1 VCVGT
6 SSGTIPPFDPQLLA
20 MKGSLFL
27 TRPALADYIA
37 DPIEK
42 ALLANEMF
50 DHVAHGRIKIDI
62 NQYYAL
68 EDAVV
73 AHRELQARKTIG
85 SSILVV

>member
-1 VCVGT
+1 VRRH
-6 SSGTIPPFDPQLLA
+6 
-20 MKGSLFL
+20 LFGHHSAVRSAAARHEGL
-27 TRPALADYIA
+27 IVPVA